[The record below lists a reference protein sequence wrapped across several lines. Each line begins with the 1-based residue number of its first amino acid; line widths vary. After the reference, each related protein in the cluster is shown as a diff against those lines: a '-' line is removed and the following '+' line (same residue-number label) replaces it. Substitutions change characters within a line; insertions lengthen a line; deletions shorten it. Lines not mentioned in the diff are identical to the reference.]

1 MEQTKLAIIGAGPAG
16 ISTAVEAKEANIAP
30 VIVLE
35 KTDHICATIE
45 RLYPTGK
52 RVDPVH
58 LKVKLEPIGKLSFN
72 TESKE
77 AFLERMKNIV
87 KENDIDIRYKNGVEK
102 IRVSKEDFYIS
113 TGGGLEIKAPL
124 LVIAIGIFGR
134 PVKPR
139 YPIPKEIKQNIYFSL
154 PDTPIKGKKILVVGG
169 GNSAA
174 ETACLLS
181 RDNEVSLS
189 YRRPEFFRLNEI
201 NASNIKEYAE
211 KGAINMMMATDI
223 EGLERQDDKVVVIFK
238 DGRHIE
244 YDAIFYCLGGM
255 TPKVFLEKIGIK
267 FDKDRP
273 VVDEYG
279 ETNIPRLF
287 LAGDLAIRKGTIMA
301 AFNSGKKVIDG
312 ILARY
317 RDLL

>member
-1 MEQTKLAIIGAGPAG
+1 MEQTKLVVVGAGPAG
-16 ISTAVEAKEANIAP
+16 IATAVEAKEAKIAP
-30 VIVLE
+30 VVVLE

-45 RLYPTGK
+45 RLYPPGK

-58 LKVKLEPIGKLSFN
+58 LKIKLKPIGKLSFD

-77 AFLERMKNIV
+77 DFIERMANIT
-87 KENDIDIRYKNGVEK
+87 KENNIDIRYKNGVQC
-102 IRVSKEDFYIS
+102 ITASKKKFYIS
-113 TGGGLEIKAPL
+113 TGGGLEIQTPL
-124 LVIAIGIFGR
+124 VVIAIGIFGR

-139 YPIPKEIKQNIYFSL
+139 YPIPKEIRQNVHFSL
-154 PDTPIKGKKILVVGG
+154 PKAPLKGKKVLIVGG

-174 ETACLLS
+174 EAASLLS
-181 RDNEVSLS
+181 KDNEVSLS

-201 NASNIKEYAE
+201 NASNIKKYA
-211 KGAINMMMATDI
+211 KNDTINLMMATDI
-223 EGLERQDDKVVVIFK
+223 EALEGQGDKIIVNFK
-238 DGRHIE
+238 NGKNIE
-244 YDAIFYCLGGM
+244 YDVIFYCLGGM

-267 FDKDRP
+267 INKGRP
-273 VVDEYG
+273 LIDEYG
-279 ETNIPRLF
+279 ESNIPRLF

-317 RDLL
+317 AN